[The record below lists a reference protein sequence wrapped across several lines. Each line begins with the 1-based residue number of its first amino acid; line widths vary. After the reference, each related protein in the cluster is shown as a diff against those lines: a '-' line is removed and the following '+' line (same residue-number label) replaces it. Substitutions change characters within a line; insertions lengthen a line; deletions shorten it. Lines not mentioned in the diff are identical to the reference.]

1 MGHEDRE
8 REYRN
13 WVDESGTFALRWL
26 ASGKWDHATGD
37 GMKNMERNGMRL
49 GVWVPIM
56 GFRGV
61 FIVNTAEYIMSH
73 VGLCLAACLGNLLFI
88 FLGLNGGR
96 CQSKWLFGLKLL
108 VLVAGPLSILP
119 LAT

>member
-8 REYRN
+8 REYRD

-26 ASGKWDHATGD
+26 ASGKWDPATGD
-37 GMKNMERNGMRL
+37 GMKNMERNGMGL

-61 FIVNTAEYIMSH
+61 FIVMMD
-73 VGLCLAACLGNLLFI
+73 G
-88 FLGLNGGR
+88 
-96 CQSKWLFGLKLL
+96 
-108 VLVAGPLSILP
+108 
-119 LAT
+119 